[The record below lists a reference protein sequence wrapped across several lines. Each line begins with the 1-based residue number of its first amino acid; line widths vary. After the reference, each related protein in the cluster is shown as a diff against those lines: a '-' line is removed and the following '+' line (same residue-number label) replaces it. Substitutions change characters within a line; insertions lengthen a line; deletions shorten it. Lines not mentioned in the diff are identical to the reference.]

1 MPDQVYIFDTT
12 LRDGEQTPGV
22 NLNRH
27 EKIEIAR
34 LLEALGVDI
43 IEAGFPIASPGDFDS
58 VKAIAEALSEPTI
71 CGLSRAVKKDIDRA
85 WEALKSAKR
94 PRIHT
99 FIATS
104 DIHMQYK
111 LKLKPEEVLAHIT
124 EAVGYARNL
133 CPEVEFSPED
143 GTRTRPEFLWE
154 AVRTAILAG
163 ARVINLPD
171 TVGYTT
177 PHEFGIIIDGLYE
190 HVPELHDCVLSVHC
204 HDDLGMAVAN
214 SLSAVRHG
222 ARQVECTLNGLGERA
237 GNAALEEIVMAIR
250 TRQDILQVNTGID
263 TTQLTHT
270 CQLVSRLAGVPVQP
284 NKAIIGANA
293 FAHESG
299 IHQHGMLSHR
309 QTYEIMTP
317 EMVGLKQSEI
327 VLGKL
332 SGRHAFVER
341 LKELGYSDLSQEVI
355 DDAFARFKDLADK
368 KKVVLDQD
376 IEALI
381 QRQYTQIPD
390 VFKLE
395 YFHIVSGNTLLSTST
410 IRMEKNGETIQEAAC
425 GDGPVDAIFNAINR
439 ATGHENVTLTEYRIK
454 AITGGTD
461 AQGEV
466 TVRIQEGDA
475 FCVGRGV
482 STDILEASAIAYVQA
497 INRLLHEDNAKPRT
511 NGTP

>member
-1 MPDQVYIFDTT
+1 MPEKVYIFDTT

-22 NLNRH
+22 NLNRQ

-34 LLEALGVDI
+34 QLESLGVDV
-43 IEAGFPIASPGDFDS
+43 IEAGFPIASPGDFES
-58 VKAIAEALSEPTI
+58 VKAIGKALKEPVI
-71 CGLSRAVKKDIDRA
+71 CGLARAVKKDIDRA

-104 DIHMQYK
+104 DIHMEYK
-111 LKLKPEEVLAHIT
+111 LKLTPEQVLAHIT
-124 EAVGYARNL
+124 EAVSYARSL

-143 GTRTRPEFLWE
+143 GSRTRPDFLYE
-154 AVRTAILAG
+154 VLRTAIKAG
-163 ARVINLPD
+163 ARVFNLPD

-177 PHEFGIIIDGLYE
+177 PNEFGSLIDGLYE
-190 HVPELHDCVLSVHC
+190 HVPELNDCILSVHC

-250 TRQDILQVNTGID
+250 TRQDLLQVETSID
-263 TTQLTHT
+263 TTQLIHA
-270 CQLVSRLAGVPVQP
+270 CHMVSRLTGVPIQP
-284 NKAIIGANA
+284 NKAVIGANA

-299 IHQHGMLSHR
+299 IHQHGMLSNR

-317 EMVGLKQSEI
+317 EMVGLKQSEM

-332 SGRHAFVER
+332 SGRHAFAER
-341 LKELGYSDLSQEVI
+341 LKELGYGELSQETI
-355 DDAFARFKDLADK
+355 DEAFARFKDLADK

-376 IEALI
+376 IEALVQQEYI
-381 QRQYTQIPD
+381 QVPD
-390 VFKLE
+390 VYRLA
-395 YFHIVSGNTLLSTST
+395 YFHIVSGNTLLATAT
-410 IRMEKNGETIQEAAC
+410 IRMEKEGGMVEEAAC
-425 GDGPVDAIFNAINR
+425 GDGPVDAIFHAIDR
-439 ATGHENVTLTEYRIK
+439 ATGRDVTLTEYRIR
-454 AITGGTD
+454 AVTGGTD
-461 AQGEV
+461 ALGEV
-466 TVRIQEGDA
+466 TVRIQEGDI

-482 STDILEASAIAYVQA
+482 STDILEASAIAYVNA
-497 INRLLHEDNAKPRT
+497 INRLIHEQPKTKAD
-511 NGTP
+511 TP

>member
-34 LLEALGVDI
+34 LLESLGVDV

-58 VKAIAEALSEPTI
+58 VKAIAEALTEPTI

-85 WEALKSAKR
+85 WEALQGAKK

-111 LKLKPEEVLAHIT
+111 LKLKPEEVLEHIT
-124 EAVGYARNL
+124 EAVSYARNL

-143 GTRTRPEFLWE
+143 GTRTRPEFLAE
-154 AVRTAILAG
+154 AIRAAIKAG
-163 ARVINLPD
+163 ARIINLPD

-190 HVPELHDCVLSVHC
+190 HVPELHDCILSVHC

-250 TRQDILQVNTGID
+250 TRQDILTVNTGID
-263 TTQLTHT
+263 TTQLTHA
-270 CQLVSRLAGVPVQP
+270 CQFASRLAGVPVQP

-341 LKELGYSDLSQEVI
+341 LKELGYGDLSKEVI
-355 DDAFARFKDLADK
+355 DEAFARFKDLADK

-376 IEALI
+376 IEALV
-381 QRQYTQIPD
+381 QQEYTQIPD
-390 VFKLE
+390 VYRLD
-395 YFHIVSGNTLLSTST
+395 YFHIVSGNTLLATAT
-410 IRMEKNGETIQEAAC
+410 IRMEKNGEMVEEAAC

-439 ATGHENVTLTEYRIK
+439 ATGHDVTLTEYRIR

-461 AQGEV
+461 ALGEV
-466 TVRIQEGDA
+466 TVRIQEGDVI
-475 FCVGRGV
+475 CVGRGV
-482 STDILEASAIAYVQA
+482 STDILEASAIAYVHA
-497 INRLLHEDNAKPRT
+497 INRLLLEDQAKPKT

>member
-22 NLNRH
+22 NLNRK
-27 EKIEIAR
+27 EKIEIA
-34 LLEALGVDI
+34 LKLESLGVDI
-43 IEAGFPIASPGDFDS
+43 IEAGFPIASPGDFES
-58 VKAIAEALSEPTI
+58 VKAIAEALKEPTI
-71 CGLSRAVKKDIDRA
+71 CGLARAVQKDIDRA
-85 WEALKSAKR
+85 WEALQGAKK

-111 LKLKPEEVLAHIT
+111 LRLKPEEVLEHIT
-124 EAVGYARNL
+124 AAVSYARNL

-154 AVRTAILAG
+154 AVRTAIKAG

-177 PHEFGIIIDGLYE
+177 PYEFGVLIDGLYE
-190 HVPELHDCVLSVHC
+190 HVPELNDCILSVHC

-250 TRQDILQVNTGID
+250 TRQDFMKVTTGID
-263 TTQLTHT
+263 TTQLTHA
-270 CQLVSRLAGVPVQP
+270 CQFASRLTGVPIQP

-327 VLGKL
+327 VLGKH

-341 LKELGYSDLSQEVI
+341 LKELGYSDLSQEAI

-376 IEALI
+376 IEALV
-381 QRQYTQIPD
+381 QQNYTQIPD
-390 VFKLE
+390 VYRLE
-395 YFHIVSGNTLLSTST
+395 YFHIVSGNTLLATAT
-410 IRMEKNGETIQEAAC
+410 IRMAKNGDIVEEAAC
-425 GDGPVDAIFNAINR
+425 GAGPVDAIFNAINR
-439 ATGHENVTLTEYRIK
+439 ATGHFVTLTEYRIR
-454 AITGGTD
+454 AVTGGTD
-461 AQGEV
+461 ALGEV
-466 TVRIQEGDA
+466 TVRIQEGEA

-482 STDILEASAIAYVQA
+482 STDILEASAIAYVHA
-497 INRLLHEDNAKPRT
+497 INRLLHEGPAKPRT